1 MVDSNGSD
9 GIVVLIG
16 TPTADSSRLYA
27 LTVTEGDPA
36 WAGALAGV
44 RLDLPVF
51 HITESEIK
59 EQIDPELYA
68 AEIGVSEMVI
78 ERDEISKALHE
89 VRSGTSRPT

>member
-1 MVDSNGSD
+1 MDSNGSE

-36 WAGALAGV
+36 WAGPLAGV
-44 RLDLPVF
+44 HLNLPVF

-68 AEIGVSEMVI
+68 AEVGVTEMVI
-78 ERDEISKALHE
+78 ERDEISKAMHE
-89 VRSGTSRPT
+89 VRSGTSQAT

>member
-1 MVDSNGSD
+1 MDRIGTD
-9 GIVVLIG
+9 GVMVLIG

-51 HITESEIK
+51 HITETEVK
-59 EQIDPELYA
+59 EQIDPEVYA
-68 AEIGVSEMVI
+68 AEVGVTEMVI

-89 VRSGTSRPT
+89 VRSGSSRPA

>member
-1 MVDSNGSD
+1 VVDSNGAD

-36 WAGALAGV
+36 WAGPLSGV
-44 RLDLPVF
+44 RLNLPVF

-59 EQIDPELYA
+59 EQIDAELYA
-68 AEIGVSEMVI
+68 AEVGVTEMVI
-78 ERDEISKALHE
+78 ERDEISKAMND
-89 VRSGTSRPT
+89 VRSGTS